1 MSIKSRRLVQFPSV
15 TGSCSYE
22 VCCDMGEDAFEL
34 FRSKHGSKK
43 QTFTSPVKSA
53 RVSLSKLSTTGISS
67 LHECAD
73 SLRQLFHQCMSSD
86 SSCTYMYTPCHLLV
100 HLSYIFQLCYLQAS
114 SSLAASMFLHA
125 DPLSFHHQQTCLLK
139 SALDHLIM
147 VPNYVLYMLVFSY
160 ITYACHL
167 LVVYMFA
174 ENLYSVQARCL
185 LVYLVLL
192 LAL

>member
-1 MSIKSRRLVQFPSV
+1 MNAQIHFV
-15 TGSCSYE
+15 SYLANACYLI
-22 VCCDMGEDAFEL
+22 VL
-34 FRSKHGSKK
+34 
-43 QTFTSPVKSA
+43 
-53 RVSLSKLSTTGISS
+53 
-67 LHECAD
+67 LHICI
-73 SLRQLFHQCMSSD
+73 
-86 SSCTYMYTPCHLLV
+86 LLV
-100 HLSYIFQLCYLQAS
+100 ISWFIYHIFFQLCYLQAS

-125 DPLSFHHQQTCLLK
+125 DPLSFQHQQTRLLK

-174 ENLYSVQARCL
+174 ENLCSVQACCL
-185 LVYLVLL
+185 LVHLVLL